1 MTKATRHSTGPLLL
15 SAIVGLLLLVSA
27 GPASAH
33 AAYKDSNPPD
43 EGTVSM
49 PPSEVWAEFTEP
61 LIGDSTL
68 QIFDP
73 CGDRVD
79 AGDYQVVL
87 TRITVSMSSDKQGTF
102 TANWA
107 VISDTDGH
115 PTSGTFTFTS
125 TGGAACPGQAEEP
138 ADDGERNPQGSDDG
152 PPAKGSNGG
161 SSAGETATV
170 ASAGAGSDESAA
182 SATKKPGKK
191 GPGKQ
196 GPGKPGRH
204 EGSGGKAKNHR
215 QTNDQ
220 RTVQLTRSDDV
231 EGGSRSGDIPANWLL
246 ISFGIAA
253 LIGAAGGQVYSAIVF
268 RR

>member
-1 MTKATRHSTGPLLL
+1 MTKATRHSIGPLLL
-15 SAIVGLLLLVSA
+15 SAMVGLLLLISA

-33 AAYKDSNPPD
+33 AAYKGSNPPD
-43 EGTVSM
+43 EGTVST

-115 PTSGTFTFTS
+115 RTSGTFTFTS
-125 TGGAACPGQAEEP
+125 TGGAACPGQAQEP
-138 ADDGERNPQGSDDG
+138 PDDKPKGSQTGSDDA
-152 PPAKGSNGG
+152 PRSR
-161 SSAGETATV
+161 
-170 ASAGAGSDESAA
+170 AGSDPGSSDTETTSVASGSTDSKVSES
-182 SATKKPGKK
+182 KKPRKH
-191 GPGKQ
+191 GPGKH
-196 GPGKPGRH
+196 GRH
-204 EGSGGKAKNHR
+204 KGPRAKGKNVDRAGGAR
-215 QTNDQ
+215 S
-220 RTVQLTRSDDV
+220 VELTRTDDSDP
-231 EGGSRSGDIPANWLL
+231 SSSSGDIPASWML